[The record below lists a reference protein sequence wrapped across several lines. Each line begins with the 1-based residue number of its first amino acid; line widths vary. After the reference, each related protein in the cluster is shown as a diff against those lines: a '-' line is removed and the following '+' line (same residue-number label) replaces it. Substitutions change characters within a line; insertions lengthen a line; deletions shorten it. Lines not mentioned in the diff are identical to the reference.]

1 MQNLTETE
9 LQIAVAMSELLI
21 RNFPDR
27 FSMKEEERHEAIAKA
42 LQINKGSTVDKHLER
57 VYEKLNLHSLT
68 ELVLWHF
75 LEYKPAIAN

>member
-1 MQNLTETE
+1 MEKLTKTE
-9 LQIAVAMSELLI
+9 HQVAVAMCELLI
-21 RNFPDR
+21 SNRQQKC
-27 FSMKEEERHEAIAKA
+27 SMKERERNETITKI
-42 LQINKGSTVDKHLER
+42 LQIREASTVDKHLER